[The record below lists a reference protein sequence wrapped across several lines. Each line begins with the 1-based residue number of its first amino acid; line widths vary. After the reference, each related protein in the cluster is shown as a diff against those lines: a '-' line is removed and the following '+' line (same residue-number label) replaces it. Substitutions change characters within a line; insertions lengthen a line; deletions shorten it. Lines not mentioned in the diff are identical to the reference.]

1 VGVTVQ
7 SPEHVPEFAE
17 RLAIAKRQD
26 GLDPAKNPDH
36 LVQGPGGV
44 WRVWDSA
51 TMTGDTATV
60 GSALQTVGDK
70 VGKGQAVRIVLNLD
84 GAKNDGRTFAREL
97 RAHIELDR
105 RKPPS
110 QQVSHGVKEI
120 VVVKGGD
127 VIRVFP

>member
-1 VGVTVQ
+1 
-7 SPEHVPEFAE
+7 
-17 RLAIAKRQD
+17 
-26 GLDPAKNPDH
+26 
-36 LVQGPGGV
+36 
-44 WRVWDSA
+44 VWDSA

-60 GSALQTVGDK
+60 GSALKTVGDK
-70 VGKGQAVRIVLNLD
+70 VGKGQSVRIVLNLD

-97 RAHIELDR
+97 RGHIELDR

-110 QQVSHGVKEI
+110 EQVSRGVKEI